1 MSASTPGKMIAAPPR
16 PARIAH
22 AWGPDVL
29 HALYRLAAVVLLSVA
44 LAFLSKAFLSWGN
57 ILNVLRQAS
66 LLFLIASGLTLVI
79 LTAGLDL
86 SVGAN
91 LGFSAGLAAAVIKMT
106 GSAVIG
112 SLTALGC
119 GAAIGLGNGI
129 LVALLGIPP
138 FIATYGMLW
147 VCDGFTYYFMGGGA
161 IYGFP
166 SGFRALG
173 TGHLF
178 GIPVPIYVMVAF
190 LAAGTVITRRT
201 TFGQDIFAIGANAV
215 AARLSGIPLRRRLIA
230 VYATSGAMAGLA
242 AIVYLARV
250 NSAEAGIGGP
260 LLLPAIAA
268 VLIGGTSLF
277 GGIGSL
283 FGTMVGALLLTL
295 VLNGM
300 NLLSIDAKWQPFV
313 TGAIVLIALLIDLA
327 TRRYSERAS

>member
-1 MSASTPGKMIAAPPR
+1 MSTTVPVPGR
-16 PARIAH
+16 TVSGS

-29 HALYRLAAVVLLSVA
+29 HALYRMAAVVLLSVV
-44 LAFLSKAFLSWGN
+44 LAFLSHAFLSLGN

-91 LGFSAGLAAAVIKMT
+91 LGLSAGVAAAVMQAT
-106 GSAVIG
+106 GSALLG
-112 SLTALGC
+112 SLTALAC
-119 GAAIGLGNGI
+119 GAVIGLCNGVM
-129 LVALLGIPP
+129 VARLRIPS

-147 VCDGFTYYFMGGGA
+147 VCSGLTYYFMGGGA
-161 IYGFP
+161 IYGF
-166 SGFRALG
+166 SAGFRFLG
-173 TGHLF
+173 TGHLLRV
-178 GIPVPIYVMVAF
+178 PVPVYVMVVF
-190 LAAGTVITRRT
+190 LAVGTLITRRT
-201 TFGQDIFAIGANAV
+201 NFGQDIFAIGANAV
-215 AARLSGIPLRRRLIA
+215 AARLSGIPVRSRLVA

-250 NSAEAGIGGP
+250 NSAEAGIGDP
-260 LLLPAIAA
+260 LLLPAVAA

-300 NLLSIDAKWQPFV
+300 NLLTIDANWQPFA
-313 TGAIVLIALLIDLA
+313 TGVIVLVALLIDTI
-327 TRRYSERAS
+327 TRSHSERRA

>member
-1 MSASTPGKMIAAPPR
+1 MSTTVPVPR
-16 PARIAH
+16 RNSIMH

-29 HALYRLAAVVLLSVA
+29 QAVYRLAAVILLAVV
-44 LAFLSKAFLSWGN
+44 LAFMSKAFLSWGN

-91 LGFSAGLAAAVIKMT
+91 LGLSAGIAAAVMQAT
-106 GSAVIG
+106 GSALLG

-119 GAAIGLGNGI
+119 GAVIGLGNG
-129 LVALLGIPP
+129 LMVARLRIPP

-147 VCDGFTYYFMGGGA
+147 VCSGLTYYYMGGGA

-166 SGFRALG
+166 RGFRALG
-173 TGHLF
+173 TGYLF
-178 GIPVPIYVMVAF
+178 HVPIPIFVMVAF
-190 LAAGTVITRRT
+190 LVAGTMLTNRT
-201 TFGQDIFAIGANAV
+201 TFGQEIFTIGANAS
-215 AARLSGIPLRRRLIA
+215 AARFSGIPVRQRLIA
-230 VYATSGAMAGLA
+230 VYAISGAMAGLA
-242 AIVYLARV
+242 AVVYLARV
-250 NSAEAGIGGP
+250 NSAEAGIGEP

-300 NLLSIDAKWQPFV
+300 NLLSIDANWQPFV
-313 TGAIVLIALLIDLA
+313 TGVIVLIALSIDIV
-327 TRRYSERAS
+327 TRRQSERKA

>member
-1 MSASTPGKMIAAPPR
+1 MSATAVAPR
-16 PARIAH
+16 RKAIMH

-29 HALYRLAAVVLLSVA
+29 QALYRVAAVVLLAIV

-91 LGFSAGLAAAVIKMT
+91 LGLSAGVAAAVMQAT
-106 GSAVIG
+106 GSPVLG

-119 GAAIGLGNGI
+119 GALIGFGNGSM
-129 LVALLGIPP
+129 VAGLRIPP

-147 VCDGFTYYFMGGGA
+147 VCSGLTYYFMGGGA

-166 SGFRALG
+166 AGFRTLG
-173 TGHLF
+173 TGYLF
-178 GIPVPIYVMVAF
+178 GVPVPIYAMVGF
-190 LAAGTVITRRT
+190 LVIGTIITRRT
-201 TFGQDIFAIGANAV
+201 TFGQDIFTIGANAV
-215 AARLSGIPLRRRLIA
+215 AARLSGIPVRRRLMA
-230 VYATSGAMAGLA
+230 VYTISGAMAGLA

-250 NSAEAGIGGP
+250 NSAEAGIGEP

-283 FGTMVGALLLTL
+283 FGTVVGALLLTL

-300 NLLSIDAKWQPFV
+300 NLLSIDANWQPFA
-313 TGAIVLIALLIDLA
+313 TGAIVLIALLID
-327 TRRYSERAS
+327 TVPRRHSERRA